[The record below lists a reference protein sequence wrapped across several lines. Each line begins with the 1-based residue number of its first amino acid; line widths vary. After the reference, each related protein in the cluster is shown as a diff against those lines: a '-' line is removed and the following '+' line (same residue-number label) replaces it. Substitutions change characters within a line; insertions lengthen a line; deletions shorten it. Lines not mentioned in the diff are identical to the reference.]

1 MFCFIDIDL
10 LWRSKRNGKL
20 DNENY
25 GVTYSSSSAVNVSA
39 SRNGIILGRA
49 YHEKDSQIIM
59 YDIILFFLFIAQM
72 LIGVPLYAAL
82 LMISFLGLIGT
93 GNLTLLRVI
102 PQQFYGGMDSFTL
115 MAMPF
120 FILTGILMNRS
131 GLTDRLIDF
140 CRLIVGNVRGGLG
153 YVNVVGSVVFAGVN
167 GSAAADAS
175 ALGAIL
181 IPAMEKEGFPKSY
194 AAGITAATS
203 MIGPIIPPSLF
214 MIIYSSL
221 TNTSIGGLFAAGIL
235 PGLLLG
241 TAYMIMNYYYSRK
254 YNVPV
259 TNIESVRKMKWHIL
273 RRSILALTAPVI
285 IMSGIAWG
293 IVTPTESGALACV
306 YCVIAGFFVT
316 KELTLK
322 KLCLSLYETIRSTA
336 AIFLIMGAAS
346 VVGWYLKY
354 ERVTQTFSALIIN
367 SGLMNNSWL
376 LMIVLSMIIFVIGM
390 FMEEV
395 AVLTL
400 LTPIFFP
407 IAMKAG
413 INPFQF
419 GVVMTL
425 NVTIA
430 LITPPV
436 GACNY
441 IVAALG
447 HIPIGELFRKI
458 WPFIVVALV
467 VQLIIITFPVLT
479 TIIPETMGL

>member
-1 MFCFIDIDL
+1 
-10 LWRSKRNGKL
+10 
-20 DNENY
+20 
-25 GVTYSSSSAVNVSA
+25 
-39 SRNGIILGRA
+39 
-49 YHEKDSQIIM
+49 M
-59 YDIILFFLFIAQM
+59 YDIILFVLFIMQM

-82 LMISFLGLIGT
+82 LMTSLLGLLGT

-102 PQQFYGGMDSFTL
+102 PQQFYGGMDGFTL
-115 MAMPF
+115 MALPF
-120 FILTGILMNRS
+120 FILTGNLMNRS

-140 CRLIVGNVRGGLG
+140 SRLIVGRVRGGLG

-181 IPAMEKEGFPKSY
+181 IPAMEKEGFPVSY
-194 AAGITAATS
+194 AAGITAGS
-203 MIGPIIPPSLF
+203 SLIGPIIPPSVF
-214 MIIYSSL
+214 MIIYASL

-235 PGLLLG
+235 PGFVLG
-241 TAYMIMNYYYSRK
+241 LAFMIMNWYYSRK
-254 YNVPV
+254 YNVPI
-259 TNIESVRKMKWHIL
+259 TNTEEIRKHKWEIL
-273 RRSILALTAPVI
+273 RRSALALVAPAI
-285 IMSGIAWG
+285 IMSGIIAG
-293 IVTPTESGALACV
+293 FVTPTESGALACI
-306 YCVIAGFFVT
+306 YCMIVGFLIT
-316 KELTLK
+316 RELTLK
-322 KLCLSLYETIRSTA
+322 KLCLSLYETIRSTS

-354 ERVTQTFSALIIN
+354 ERITQSFSKMIID
-367 SGLMNNSWL
+367 SGLIAHSWL
-376 LMIVLSMIIFVIGM
+376 LMVVLSLVIFVIGM

-400 LTPIFFP
+400 LTPIFAP
-407 IAMKAG
+407 LALRAG

-419 GVVMTL
+419 GIVMTL

-447 HIPIGELFRKI
+447 HIPIGELFREI
-458 WPFIVVALV
+458 WPFVLVALSV
-467 VQLIIITFPVLT
+467 LIITITFPFLT
-479 TIIPETMGL
+479 TVIPAMLGM

>member
-1 MFCFIDIDL
+1 
-10 LWRSKRNGKL
+10 
-20 DNENY
+20 
-25 GVTYSSSSAVNVSA
+25 
-39 SRNGIILGRA
+39 
-49 YHEKDSQIIM
+49 M
-59 YDIILFFLFIAQM
+59 YDILLFVGFIAQM

-82 LMISFLGLIGT
+82 LMTSLLGLIGT

-102 PQQFYGGMDSFTL
+102 PQQFYGGMDGFTL

-167 GSAAADAS
+167 GSAAADSA

-181 IPAMEKEGFPKSY
+181 IPAMEKEGFPKAY

-221 TNTSIGGLFAAGIL
+221 TNTSIGGLFAAGIV

-241 TAYMIMNYYYSRK
+241 LAYMIMNWHYSRK

-259 TNIESVRKMKWHIL
+259 TDTTELRKVKAHIL
-273 RRSILALTAPVI
+273 KRSVLALMAPVI
-285 IMSGIAWG
+285 IMGGITFG
-293 IVTPTESGALACV
+293 IVTPTESGALACI
-306 YCVIAGFFVT
+306 YCVIVGLFVT
-316 KELTLK
+316 RELTLR

-336 AIFLIMGAAS
+336 SIFMIMGAAS

-354 ERVTQTFSALIIN
+354 ERITQTFSTLIIN
-367 SGLMNNSWL
+367 SGLMGNAWL
-376 LMIVLSMIIFVIGM
+376 LMVVLSMIIFVIGM

-395 AVLTL
+395 AVMTL
-400 LTPIFFP
+400 LAPIFAPLAF
-407 IAMKAG
+407 KAG

-447 HIPIGELFRKI
+447 HIPIGEMFREI

-467 VQLIIITFPVLT
+467 VQAIIITFPALT
-479 TIIPETMGL
+479 TIIPELMGL